1 MMTKSRYQE
10 LYPLHDC
17 PECGMNHAS
26 IPHIFAM
33 QAKSPGGEAE
43 QVVLAPFEVVAVL
56 EGTVHP
62 GHNMPNAQ
70 TPAHIY
76 ALLWGIPGAGKPM
89 YNSLIYMN

>member
-1 MMTKSRYQE
+1 MMPKSRYQE
-10 LYPLHDC
+10 LYPLHNC

-33 QAKSPGGEAE
+33 QAQKPGEEA
-43 QVVLAPFEVVAVL
+43 VKVALAPFEIVVIL

-76 ALLWGIPGAGKPM
+76 ALLWGIPGSGQHIH
-89 YNSLIYMN
+89 NSLIYMN